1 MADISASAV
10 KELRE
15 KTGVG
20 MMDCK
25 KALTETSGDV
35 EAAIDLLRKKGM
47 AKAASKGSRIAA
59 EGLVGSHVA
68 ADNKSG
74 VLVEVNCETDFVAKN
89 DEFVSLVT
97 NVAKFLAEK
106 APANE
111 GTGEEL
117 AELPSW
123 EAGKT
128 VDETI
133 KEKIQ
138 KTGENIKIRRF
149 VRYQVSGEGT
159 VASYIHLGGKIG
171 VLIELNGS
179 GDLVDLAKDVAM
191 HVAASQPQYCNRE
204 DVPAEQIQKEKEILL
219 AQPDLQSKPEAVR
232 EKMVEG
238 RINKFLEQICLVEQ
252 PFVKDPNNTVAELL
266 KQKNATIAR
275 FTRYGL
281 GEGIE
286 KKTDDFAAEVA
297 AYMGKG

>member
-1 MADISASAV
+1 MAEISAASV

-25 KALTETSGDV
+25 KALAETNGDL
-35 EAAIDLLRKKGM
+35 EAAVELLRKKGM
-47 AKAASKGSRIAA
+47 AKAAAKGSRVAA
-59 EGLVGSHVA
+59 EGLVGSFVT
-68 ADNKSG
+68 ADNKTG
-74 VLVEVNCETDFVAKN
+74 VLVEVNCETDFVARN
-89 DEFVSLVT
+89 DEFTNLV
-97 NVAKFLAEK
+97 NDVARFLAEK

-111 GTGEEL
+111 GTGDDL
-117 AELPSW
+117 TELPSW

-149 VRYQVSGEGT
+149 VRYQVAGTGT

-171 VLIELNGS
+171 VLIELAGADNLE
-179 GDLVDLAKDVAM
+179 DAAKDVAM
-191 HVAASQPQYCNRE
+191 HVAASQPQCVSRE
-204 DVPAEQIQKEKEILL
+204 QVPADQIQKEKDILI
-219 AQPDLQSKPEAVR
+219 AQPDVQSKPEQVR

-238 RINKFLEQICLVEQ
+238 RINKFLEQICLLEQ
-252 PFVKDPNNTVAELL
+252 PFVKDPNVTVGELV
-266 KQKNATIAR
+266 KQKNATVAR
-275 FTRYGL
+275 FTRFGL

-297 AYMGKG
+297 AYMGKS

>member
-1 MADISASAV
+1 MAEISAAAV

-25 KALTETSGDV
+25 KALSETQGDM
-35 EAAIDLLRKKGM
+35 EAAIELLRKKGM
-47 AKAASKGSRIAA
+47 AKAAAKGSRIAA
-59 EGLVGSHVA
+59 EGLVGAYVA

-74 VLVEVNCETDFVAKN
+74 VLVEVNCETDFVARN
-89 DEFVSLVT
+89 DEFVNLV
-97 NVAKFLAEK
+97 NDVARFLGEK

-111 GTGEEL
+111 GTGDEI
-117 AELPSW
+117 ANLPGW

-138 KTGENIKIRRF
+138 KTGENIRIRRF
-149 VRYQVSGEGT
+149 TRYQVSGEGT
-159 VASYIHLGGKIG
+159 VATYIHLGGKIG
-171 VLIELNGS
+171 VLIEVAGPGNLS
-179 GDLVDLAKDVAM
+179 DVARDVAM
-191 HVAASQPQYCNRE
+191 HVAASQPQVCRRE
-204 DVPAEQIQKEKEILL
+204 EVDPSLVEKEKEILL
-219 AQPDLQSKPEAVR
+219 AQPDVQSKPEQVR
-232 EKMVEG
+232 QKMVEG
-238 RINKFLEQICLVEQ
+238 RINKFYEQICLVEQ
-252 PFVKDPNNTVAELL
+252 PFVKDPNVSVGDLL
-266 KQKNATIAR
+266 KQKGASITR

-297 AYMGKG
+297 AYMGKA

>member
-1 MADISASAV
+1 MAEISAAAV
-10 KELRE
+10 KDLRE

-25 KALTETSGDV
+25 KALAETNGDV
-35 EAAIDLLRKKGM
+35 DAAIELLRKKGM
-47 AKAASKGSRIAA
+47 AKAAAKGSRIAA
-59 EGLVGSHVA
+59 EGLVGAYVA

-74 VLVEVNCETDFVAKN
+74 VLVEVNCETDFVARN
-89 DEFVSLVT
+89 DEFVGMVADI
-97 NVAKFLAEK
+97 AKFLAEK

-117 AELPSW
+117 AELPGW
-123 EAGKT
+123 EAGRT

-138 KTGENIKIRRF
+138 KMGENIRIRRF
-149 VRYQVSGEGT
+149 VRYQVSGDGT

-171 VLIELNGS
+171 VLVELVGG
-179 GDLVDLAKDVAM
+179 GDLADVARDVAM

-204 DVPAEQIQKEKEILL
+204 EVPAEQVEKEKEILI
-219 AQPDLQSKPEAVR
+219 AQPDVQSKPEAVR
-232 EKMVEG
+232 TKMVEG
-238 RINKFLEQICLVEQ
+238 RISKFYEQICLVEQ
-252 PFVKDPNNTVAELL
+252 PFVKDPNVTVAELL
-266 KQKNATIAR
+266 KQKGASIKR
-275 FTRYGL
+275 FTRFGL

-297 AYMGKG
+297 AYMGKA

>member
-1 MADISASAV
+1 MAEISAAAV

-25 KALTETSGDV
+25 KALAETNGDMD
-35 EAAIDLLRKKGM
+35 AAIDLLRKKGM

-59 EGLVGSHVA
+59 EGLVGAYVA

-89 DEFVSLVT
+89 DEFMALVE
-97 NVAKFLAEK
+97 NAGKFIAEK
-106 APANE
+106 APNNE
-111 GTGEEL
+111 GTGEDL
-117 AELPSW
+117 NALPSW

-128 VDETI
+128 VDESI
-133 KEKIQ
+133 KELIQ
-138 KTGENIKIRRF
+138 KIGENIKIRRY
-149 VRYQVSGEGT
+149 VRYQITGEGT
-159 VASYIHLGGKIG
+159 VASYIHMGGKIG
-171 VLIELNGS
+171 VLIELAGTGN
-179 GDLVDLAKDVAM
+179 LVDAAKDVAM

-204 DVPAEQIQKEKEILL
+204 DVPADQVAKEKEILM
-219 AQPDLQSKPEAVR
+219 AQQDVLSKPEAVR

-252 PFVKDPNNTVAELL
+252 PFVKNPDVTVGGLL
-266 KQKNATIAR
+266 KQHNATIVR

-286 KKTDDFAAEVA
+286 KKVDDFAAEVA
-297 AYMGKG
+297 SYMGKA